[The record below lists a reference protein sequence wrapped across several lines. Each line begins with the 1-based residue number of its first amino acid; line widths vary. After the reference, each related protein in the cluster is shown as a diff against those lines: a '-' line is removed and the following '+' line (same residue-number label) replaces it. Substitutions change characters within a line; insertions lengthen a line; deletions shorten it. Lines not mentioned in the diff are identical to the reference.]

1 MCPIAIKYRDTSL
14 AIYQN
19 SKAMSFPRYLVSL
32 WTQWLLVADVWF
44 LAPMKIEE
52 GEAPSEFA
60 HRAQMLISKTA
71 GLVPRQWDGYLK
83 HLSVSEKMK
92 EEQKNAIA

>member
-1 MCPIAIKYRDTSL
+1 
-14 AIYQN
+14 
-19 SKAMSFPRYLVSL
+19 MSFPRYLVSL

>member
-52 GEAPSEFA
+52 GEAPSE
-60 HRAQMLISKTA
+60 
-71 GLVPRQWDGYLK
+71 
-83 HLSVSEKMK
+83 LSVSEKMK